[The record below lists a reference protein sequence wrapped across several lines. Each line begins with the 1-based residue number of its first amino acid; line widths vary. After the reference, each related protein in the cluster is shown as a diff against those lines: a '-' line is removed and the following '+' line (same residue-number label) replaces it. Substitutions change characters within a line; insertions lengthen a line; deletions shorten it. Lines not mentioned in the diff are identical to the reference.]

1 MVNMVLQTKFFGE
14 IEIEKEKLISFPQGL
29 PGFDNLKEF
38 AIINLPDDSPFFCLQ
53 SVDSPE
59 IAFLLIKP
67 WDFFTDYDINIPDED
82 LAEIKVKRP
91 EQVLVYNILTIPE
104 QIDKM
109 TANLLGPIIINR
121 EDLIGKQVILNDSKY
136 TTKHLLF
143 KQREVV

>member
-1 MVNMVLQTKFFGE
+1 M
-14 IEIEKEKLISFPQGL
+14 
-29 PGFDNLKEF
+29 
-38 AIINLPDDSPFFCLQ
+38 
-53 SVDSPE
+53 
-59 IAFLLIKP
+59 
-67 WDFFTDYDINIPDED
+67 
-82 LAEIKVKRP
+82 VKRP

>member
-82 LAEIKVKRP
+82 LADIGVEKID
-91 EQVLVYNILTIPE
+91 QLLVYNILTVPE
-104 QIDKM
+104 EMEKM
-109 TANLLGPIIINR
+109 TANLLGPIIINS
-121 EDLIGKQVILNDSKY
+121 EDLIGKQVILNDSRY